1 MQKENKVLI
10 GTSSFAAL
18 DKTPM
23 ERLISSGFE
32 VIDNPYKRKLTK
44 EELLDL
50 LSTDV
55 IGLLAGLEP
64 LDREV
69 LEKSNLRVISRVG
82 SGLSNVDLGAAK
94 VFGIKVCYTPY
105 GPTTAVAELTI
116 GAMLSLI
123 RMIPQMNRDLHQG
136 QWKKRIGFQLE
147 GKTVVIIGFG
157 RIGRKVADLLKSFR
171 VNIFVVDPFSENDN
185 KDYPVI
191 LLEEALPRADIIS
204 IHSSGE
210 NCLLG
215 DKEFSLM
222 KKGVYLLNAARG
234 QLISESSLIKALD
247 DSKVA
252 GAWLDGFEN
261 EPYKGPLSKYKQVIL
276 TPHVG
281 SYTFECRKQMETQA
295 VDNLLN
301 ILCK

>member
-50 LSTDV
+50 LSASV
-55 IGLLAGLEP
+55 IGLIAGLEP

-94 VFGIKVCYTPY
+94 VLGIKVCYTPY

-116 GAMLSLI
+116 GALLSLI

-136 QWKKRIGFQLE
+136 QWKKIIGFQLE

-171 VNIFVVDPFSENDN
+171 VNIFVVDPFLENDN

-252 GAWLDGFEN
+252 GAWLDCFEN
-261 EPYKGPLSKYKQVIL
+261 EPYKGPLSKYGQVIL
-276 TPHVG
+276 TAHVG

-301 ILCK
+301 ILGK